1 MIVAPCP
8 ACRENVTVPID
19 ARPESIVRC
28 PLCSA
33 ECRLSAFLAQLPPPL
48 IVVADAELTADA
60 APAEALL
67 GAAAASDG
75 EAVAFDTGA
84 ACDSSESIPAFNF
97 APGSAEVEAPS
108 VPRDVPRRAARRQ
121 KSMAWEMAKII
132 GGAILAVPAAQ
143 IILWWFVP
151 YDWKRDLLGIG
162 PSISRVVP
170 WIVPQ
175 KFRDSF
181 DEEILDSARVA
192 ADQRSIA
199 SPRRRPPVP
208 TRDRPTASLASGTER
223 PPSRALASPASPED
237 RAVAE
242 STDIPP
248 PATAPMTTTEPPA
261 TAGRQPSEESAGAV
275 PDAPGMPK
283 YGSSEL
289 QIALEQALQ
298 ASVSWDT
305 SPDQTE
311 AHRANLN
318 DEFYA
323 AFAHLGEIL
332 AFMRPGEDNARELA
346 AAVRE
351 LLMSFARQPK
361 KLVLIGSRGADWL
374 DRPDRPNQGVF
385 LFGTVRQIQPEGQ
398 LYATELELA
407 SPKKRSITVF
417 SHLDPQS
424 FYTPGDRILMLGA
437 LIEPPAGQPPA
448 AAIVLGSFPIRLP
461 Q

>member
-60 APAEALL
+60 APAEALF

-75 EAVAFDTGA
+75 ETVSIDTGE
-84 ACDSSESIPAFNF
+84 ACDSSESIPAFDF
-97 APGSAEVEAPS
+97 APGSAKVEAPS
-108 VPRDVPRRAARRQ
+108 VPRDVPRRAAHRQ

-162 PSISRVVP
+162 PSMSRVVP

-192 ADQRSIA
+192 ADQRSIV
-199 SPRRRPPVP
+199 SPLRRPPVP
-208 TRDRPTASLASGTER
+208 TRDRPTASPASGTER
-223 PPSRALASPASPED
+223 APSRTPTSPTSPEN
-237 RAVAE
+237 RAVAD

-248 PATAPMTTTEPPA
+248 QRPSDDDHRTAIGDRAPATRGIGRCGSPNNGNAQVRVLRPA
-261 TAGRQPSEESAGAV
+261 DRAGAGAAGECELGYISR
-275 PDAPGMPK
+275 PD
-283 YGSSEL
+283 GSS
-289 QIALEQALQ
+289 
-298 ASVSWDT
+298 SG
-305 SPDQTE
+305 
-311 AHRANLN
+311 
-318 DEFYA
+318 EF
-323 AFAHLGEIL
+323 E
-332 AFMRPGEDNARELA
+332 
-346 AAVRE
+346 
-351 LLMSFARQPK
+351 
-361 KLVLIGSRGADWL
+361 
-374 DRPDRPNQGVF
+374 
-385 LFGTVRQIQPEGQ
+385 
-398 LYATELELA
+398 
-407 SPKKRSITVF
+407 
-417 SHLDPQS
+417 
-424 FYTPGDRILMLGA
+424 
-437 LIEPPAGQPPA
+437 
-448 AAIVLGSFPIRLP
+448 
-461 Q
+461 